1 MAHSDTEAG
10 NLVEVENLVEV
21 DNLAEI
27 WVSFIHPTLPPNDG
41 NRL

>member
-27 WVSFIHPTLPPNDG
+27 WVSFIHIPHYSTSK
-41 NRL
+41 